1 MFWHI
6 YHGKWFHGI
15 SLNLLILKLTDAIS
29 EPGQSHQRTD
39 CSNKM
44 DKWFLGSSFS
54 ANIYW
59 SANII
64 HCSNDFVTNFVKLL
78 FFCVV
83 PAIRSTN
90 LFRDIFRHWERLHGL
105 VSVRFSWISVGHDLL
120 ALNKCKYSS
129 TWAESTYVY
138 PLQYIFLDFLT
149 PSSSKDNH
157 CVVPDSQGTNPCH
170 LFRQTTFDINE

>member
-1 MFWHI
+1 MSSQQLRSANKPVESYLKVRNI
-6 YHGKWFHGI
+6 YQRWCFIMLFKYVAYLWFHGM

-90 LFRDIFRHWERLHGL
+90 LFWDIFRHWKK
-105 VSVRFSWISVGHDLL
+105 VAWITI
-120 ALNKCKYSS
+120 C
-129 TWAESTYVY
+129 
-138 PLQYIFLDFLT
+138 
-149 PSSSKDNH
+149 
-157 CVVPDSQGTNPCH
+157 
-170 LFRQTTFDINE
+170 